1 MKTYEKQVVYK
12 QKYQKKKENFS
23 MSKGE
28 KTKPFWKYLS
38 ASNSLSFTLIPNNSY
53 AHNIQNTRKPTESL
67 CVSGS
72 QLEYYT
78 NSVKQSYN
86 IY

>member
-28 KTKPFWKYLS
+28 KTKPF
-38 ASNSLSFTLIPNNSY
+38 
-53 AHNIQNTRKPTESL
+53 
-67 CVSGS
+67 
-72 QLEYYT
+72 
-78 NSVKQSYN
+78 
-86 IY
+86 